1 MGLARCSRVMLVVRL
16 LFLCLVLFCTVALRG
31 RGLRFAICLK
41 GDTSPT
47 CSIARMLAENGSD
60 VSHGPVR
67 LTERVS
73 SFKEE
78 CSGLGQTALS
88 FYGQNFC
95 SPSACPLEWPCL
107 PSVRRPSWRP
117 GMTRRGLAAL
127 GSEIPTRISL
137 TTATGGGRRVVAGG
151 GVRPC
156 RVAIVASAGGLCD
169 FWFRAAGFLQYCS
182 EQRLGSHRSSEERR
196 GTNSTGH
203 LDIPTVWPF
212 VVVVRSCFVL

>member
-1 MGLARCSRVMLVVRL
+1 
-16 LFLCLVLFCTVALRG
+16 
-31 RGLRFAICLK
+31 
-41 GDTSPT
+41 
-47 CSIARMLAENGSD
+47 MLAANASD

-182 EQRLGSHRSSEERR
+182 EQRLGSHRMQRAARRDGERTR
-196 GTNSTGH
+196 PGILTFPPYGLLLLSCDRVLFCSTHNPFIIQFPGTGLIAAKSH
-203 LDIPTVWPF
+203 
-212 VVVVRSCFVL
+212 